1 MSIIVNIIICL
12 LPPNDIRC
20 ACYQLSDSISEVQV
34 QRSAI
39 KRCLGKCSC
48 YSAIKRRARNSHVE
62 GQADS
67 IPAAILVECATIEDD
82 ISNYAGILGNSFRI
96 VAVVRQR
103 KRDVDRHAATYL
115 AASRSLTPKRQR
127 VASRLAGD
135 ERELQIEALTSS
147 NVDNLSH
154 DSSAIDAQDDIAIV
168 DAGTT
173 TSNGGSDSL
182 FAAIAQIARHLEV
195 NRKRRHV
202 ARNGNSHS
210 QFVTTDSSCHLI
222 GIAIVTLLPAT
233 ITMQTTHHLDIISAI
248 SYR

>member
-1 MSIIVNIIICL
+1 M
-12 LPPNDIRC
+12 
-20 ACYQLSDSISEVQV
+20 
-34 QRSAI
+34 
-39 KRCLGKCSC
+39 
-48 YSAIKRRARNSHVE
+48 
-62 GQADS
+62 
-67 IPAAILVECATIEDD
+67 
-82 ISNYAGILGNSFRI
+82 GNSFRI

-103 KRDVDRHAATYL
+103 KRDVDIHAASYL

-168 DAGTT
+168 DAGAT

-222 GIAIVTLLPAT
+222 GIAIVTLLPVGIIG
-233 ITMQTTHHLDIISAI
+233 ITMQTAHRLDVIGAVSHSMRNSYILDGCRVVYVPTHCTVLTEIKGLHHVAI
-248 SYR
+248 GILQL